1 MTSTY
6 RAARAR
12 TEPRRGQQGIV
23 LIVALVVLAVMTVAG
38 LLIFR
43 SGGTGVEIAG
53 NVGFKQN
60 ATSLGDLGTE
70 SGFAWVYAQ
79 RTTPNVLNADSPA
92 NAYFATWDETF
103 NPISFDWSKAKEAAA
118 DDGTGNRVRYV
129 IHRLCA
135 SAGPPTDPGQRC
147 AIPQA
152 AGASLGSGGGGAGG
166 GGFSS
171 MVGQPYYRITARVD
185 GVRGTVSYTQMIML

>member
-1 MTSTY
+1 MKPQHRTSKP
-6 RAARAR
+6 RLGRAR
-12 TEPRRGQQGIV
+12 SQRGIV

-43 SGGTGVEIAG
+43 AGGTGVEIAG

-70 SGFAWVYAQ
+70 AGFAWVYAQ
-79 RTTPNVLNADSPA
+79 RSAPNVLNADNA
-92 NAYFATWDETF
+92 AAAYFATWDETF
-103 NPISFDWSKAKEAAA
+103 NPITFDWTKAKEAAA

-152 AGASLGSGGGGAGG
+152 AGASLGTGGGGGGG

-171 MVGQPYYRITARVD
+171 LVGQPYYRITARVD